1 MYLRWNTL
9 QKSPNLCDDL
19 TNRRSDRLIYCRRS
33 NHAFSRQTAHTVNTD
48 DFSRILRIF
57 FQICKRYFQSSGCT
71 FTDRKI
77 KLSADRCQDILC
89 QTGITLLMIT
99 RVSAITEI
107 SVVAAPMFTIMDP
120 LVRMIGMP
128 SASAS
133 AIGRSTRSTLLCL
146 SCPVWA
152 IL

>member
-1 MYLRWNTL
+1 MISQIAGVIASFTAGEVITRSLGKPLTQSIPMIFLASFVSFSRFARDTFNLPAVRSLIEKLSFLRIVVRI
-9 QKSPNLCDDL
+9 SCV
-19 TNRRSDRLIYCRRS
+19 RRSPP
-33 NHAFSRQTAHTVNTD
+33 
-48 DFSRILRIF
+48 
-57 FQICKRYFQSSGCT
+57 
-71 FTDRKI
+71 
-77 KLSADRCQDILC
+77 
-89 QTGITLLMIT
+89 TGITLLMIT